1 MVWQVLYNSQK
12 NQQKKSMLQGI
23 CALKIEMIQFT
34 YTMDDQ
40 KMNLLLSNVV
50 MMKP

>member
-1 MVWQVLYNSQK
+1 
-12 NQQKKSMLQGI
+12 MLQEI

-34 YTMDDQ
+34 YIMDDQ

-50 MMKP
+50 GILMPLAAFSI